1 MATYYYAE
9 REDATIT
16 VNDFNATD
24 SSISVDIS
32 HNGTPSIGY
41 ATIDDETKVPT
52 FTKGAMPEGTPSNVR
67 ELIKKHKFAL
77 YLNAGTSETPDWV
90 RVCKATEFT
99 RSMNPTTE
107 DYDYIADEHPTT
119 EVTDYKPSE
128 SMSVKTIK
136 GEKDF
141 ELFYELYKNR
151 AIGPDAHRDI
161 LTVFIFDSV
170 ETEGDEIDDDD
181 LDPDNP

>member
-1 MATYYYAE
+1 MSVFYYAE
-9 REDATIT
+9 KEDATIT

-24 SSISVDIS
+24 SSISVDIA

-41 ATIDDETKVPT
+41 ATLDPTTGAPT
-52 FTKGAMPEGTPSNVR
+52 FTSGSMPSGTASTAR

-77 YLNAGTSETPDWV
+77 YINSGTTQNPTWV

-99 RSMNPTTE
+99 RNMNPTTE

-136 GEKDF
+136 GEDDF
-141 ELFYELYKNR
+141 ALFYQLYKNR
-151 AIGPDAHRDI
+151 AIGPDAHREI
-161 LTVFIFDSV
+161 LTVFMFDSV
-170 ETEGDEIDDDD
+170 DTDTSDDTEETT
-181 LDPDNP
+181 